1 MEKKIVSTFLVV
13 FALGAIIEYVY
24 FGISYQKI
32 QINVQIFQNA
42 AALALVYLYWIWVFS
57 RRHKFLAFLGTVT
70 IAVFCICTVADAGEL
85 TNMIES
91 IEWAGY
97 LMILVSIASAII
109 AYMQGKKLYI
119 EVQQESRT
127 AEVVVKYK
135 HDYKEK

>member
-1 MEKKIVSTFLVV
+1 MEKKIASTFLAV
-13 FALGAIIEYVY
+13 FVLGAIIEYVY
-24 FGISYQKI
+24 YGINYQKI

-57 RRHKFLAFLGTVT
+57 RRHKFLAFLGTVA
-70 IAVFCICTVADAGEL
+70 IAVFCICTIVDAGEL
-85 TNMIES
+85 TNMLKS
-91 IEWAGY
+91 IDCGGY
-97 LMILVSIASAII
+97 LMILASIASAII
-109 AYMQGKKLYI
+109 AYIQGKKLYI

>member
-1 MEKKIVSTFLVV
+1 MEKRIVSTFLAV
-13 FALGAIIEYVY
+13 FVLGAIIEYVY
-24 FGISYQKI
+24 YGINYQKI
-32 QINVQIFQNA
+32 QINVQIFQTG

-57 RRHKFLAFLGTVT
+57 RRHKLLAFLGTAA
-70 IAVFCICTVADAGEL
+70 IAVFCICTIVDAGEL
-85 TNMIES
+85 TNMLES

-109 AYMQGKKLYI
+109 AYIQGKKLYI
-119 EVQQESRT
+119 EVQQENRT

>member
-1 MEKKIVSTFLVV
+1 MEKRIVSTFFTV
-13 FALGAIIEYVY
+13 FVLGAIIEYVY
-24 FGISYQKI
+24 YGINYQKI
-32 QINVQIFQNA
+32 QINVQIFQTG

-57 RRHKFLAFLGTVT
+57 RRHKLLAFLGTAA
-70 IAVFCICTVADAGEL
+70 IAVFCICTIVDAGEL
-85 TNMIES
+85 TNMLAS

-109 AYMQGKKLYI
+109 AYIQGKKLYI
-119 EVQQESRT
+119 EVQQENRT